1 MARSQLFE
9 FKYDGATVNVY
20 TGDSSSDVYYSINS
34 GASRSTGMRWNE
46 LSGNFKSGSGAILSN
61 EEAKSRIRQQLGS

>member
-20 TGDSSSDVYYSINS
+20 TGDSSSEVYYSVNG
-34 GASRSTGMRWNE
+34 GASKSAGMRWNE
-46 LSGNFKSGSGAILSN
+46 SSGNFKSGSGATLSN
-61 EEAKSRIRQQLGS
+61 EEARSRIRQQLGN